1 MKRTA
6 LTLAAAVL
14 ALGATAL
21 PAQASS
27 MPKADFDRNTL
38 GLGLGNGFSLS
49 LDFPVNRELS
59 LGGSISAPGFVSNN
73 FDLRLLYKLLNGGRS
88 NLTLALLAG
97 VQAYGPRFGTISTY
111 QPMVGVGL
119 AYPFTSQL
127 TGRLNLVAG
136 FGGGAFGLTS
146 MGPSGIELG
155 YRFTPNLEGTIGANG
170 RGDFIGL
177 KFAF

>member
-6 LTLAAAVL
+6 LALAATVL

-38 GLGLGNGFSLS
+38 GLGLGNGVSLS
-49 LDFPVNRELS
+49 LDFPVNRDLS
-59 LGGSISAPGFVSNN
+59 LGGSLSAPGFAAGN
-73 FDLRLLYKLLNGGRS
+73 FDLRLLYKLIKGGRS

-97 VQAYGPRFGTISTY
+97 VQAYGARFGTITSY

-136 FGGGAFGLTS
+136 FGGAFGLTS
-146 MGPSGIELG
+146 LGPSGIELG

-170 RGDFIGL
+170 RGDFLGL

>member
-1 MKRTA
+1 MKRKA
-6 LTLAAAVL
+6 LVLAATVL

-38 GLGLGNGFSLS
+38 GLGLGNGVSLS
-49 LDFPVNRELS
+49 LDFPVNRDLS
-59 LGGSISAPGFVSNN
+59 LGGSLSLPQFRAGN
-73 FDLRLLYKLLNGGRS
+73 FDLRLLYKLIHGGRS

-97 VQAYGPRFGTISTY
+97 VQAYGPTFGTFSTY
-111 QPMVGVGL
+111 QPMVGIGL

-127 TGRLNLVAG
+127 TGRLNVVAG
-136 FGGGAFGLTS
+136 FGGGWGWNNL
-146 MGPSGIELG
+146 GPSGIELG

-170 RGDFIGL
+170 RGDFLGL